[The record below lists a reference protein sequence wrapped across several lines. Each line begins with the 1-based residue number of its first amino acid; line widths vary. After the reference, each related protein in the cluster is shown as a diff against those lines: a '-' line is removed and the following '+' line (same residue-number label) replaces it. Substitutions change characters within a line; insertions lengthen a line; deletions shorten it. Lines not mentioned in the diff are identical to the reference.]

1 MNVLASAV
9 GDLSRFEKDCVKVK
23 LRVDLGCALKQKRRR
38 RGIGNQPNHHVRF
51 GSWIADRRLLSDQ
64 VPGPFSRRRSA
75 RRQRPGDLAGISAS
89 GYY

>member
-1 MNVLASAV
+1 MLTSCIRMNVLASAV

-51 GSWIADRRLLSDQ
+51 GSG
-64 VPGPFSRRRSA
+64 PGLDE
-75 RRQRPGDLAGISAS
+75 RQLYGSPT
-89 GYY
+89 

>member
-51 GSWIADRRLLSDQ
+51 GSNAGLQGPLSGADSGWFRGGNGKQ
-64 VPGPFSRRRSA
+64 PFA
-75 RRQRPGDLAGISAS
+75 YA
-89 GYY
+89 